1 MCQLGNFSQKDSA
14 LCSLISRSVSQK
26 KKLIIMIL
34 IIIITYKIL
43 NENSTSIQIIMFWS
57 GAVKTL
63 VYAQLTCLEIK
74 PLSDYKKT
82 S

>member
-1 MCQLGNFSQKDSA
+1 
-14 LCSLISRSVSQK
+14 
-26 KKLIIMIL
+26 MIL